1 MPKSPRNEKRERD
14 FLAALEAREI
24 ADCAE
29 SFEYFV
35 FRWAKTFD
43 PHDKL
48 NPVKNF
54 PDKQYLRYLAKEFQ
68 HGPDIQYIAK
78 SRQLMV
84 SWLLA
89 ARTVWEILYHPHAW
103 AVFQSKKLEDA
114 AEMIY
119 DTVPS
124 KARASFIMAHL
135 PPWMQVC
142 ICVDGEKRI
151 TKPFSLDQKTF
162 SYGSIILP
170 NGSRAEA
177 LAQGPA
183 QIEGKV
189 PSFLCSDE
197 SSLQEEWQQSW
208 AAAMP
213 CIAGGG
219 KAIAVATMRLP
230 SAYGEEIAPCD
241 DVDPDGEFRGVA
253 RFKTKR
259 GGEGI
264 RVHYSADPEKDPR
277 TPEGAKWFVEETAKM
292 DGGYDGSDWQQHME
306 INPQSIA
313 GTRAIPYWATI
324 ASQVVVDD
332 IPYEVASLWVLTSGL
347 DYGARNK
354 TVWTVRARDY
364 EGNSYL
370 VHELAIPA
378 NETQGITGFAALMK
392 QSAYF
397 NRVNGKIAADPSI
410 WNEDQNTTSGIVSK
424 AKLFEQA
431 GVRLVPAKAKGQVA
445 DEVLLNRLHGYYWA
459 GYDEPGFVPRLF
471 ICRSCRETIGGLPK
485 LMYQDRKG
493 VAFDT
498 NSLVEKL
505 VDRKNDWW
513 DSLKYDEV
521 SNISATSR
529 SAPRDKPFSFDWFLK
544 VAKKEANLS
553 KYARS

>member
-1 MPKSPRNEKRERD
+1 MATSSKERKAREL
-14 FLAALEAREI
+14 LATLEAREI

-43 PHDKL
+43 PHDKT

-54 PDKQYLRYLAKEFQ
+54 PDKAYLRFLAREFQ
-68 HGPDIQYIAK
+68 HGPEILYVAK

-103 AVFQSKKLEDA
+103 AVFQSKKQEDA

-135 PPWMQVC
+135 PEWMQVC
-142 ICVDGEKRI
+142 ICVDGEKRV
-151 TKPFSLDQKTF
+151 TRPFTLDQKTF

-177 LAQGPA
+177 LAQGA
-183 QIEGKV
+183 SQIEGKV

-197 SSLQEEWQQSW
+197 SSLQDEWKASW

-219 KAIAVATMRLP
+219 RAIAVATMRLP

-241 DVDPDGEFRGVA
+241 DVNPDSELRGVA
-253 RFKTKR
+253 RFTTKR
-259 GGEGI
+259 GGEGLRI
-264 RVHYSADPEKDPR
+264 HYSADPEKDPK
-277 TPEGAKWFVEETAKM
+277 TPEGALWFNEEVAKM

-306 INPQSIA
+306 INPMSVA
-313 GTRAIPYWATI
+313 GTRAIPYWGNI
-324 ASQVVVDD
+324 APQVVVDD
-332 IPYEVASLWVLTSGL
+332 IPYEIASLWTLTSGL

-354 TVWTVRARDY
+354 TVWTVRATDY
-364 EGNSYL
+364 EGNTYL
-370 VHELAIPA
+370 VHELARPA
-378 NETQGITGFAALMK
+378 NETKGIIGFCELMK
-392 QSAYF
+392 QSPYLA
-397 NRVNGKIAADPSI
+397 RVNGRISADPSI
-410 WNEDQNTTSGIVSK
+410 WNEDQNTASGLISK
-424 AKLFEQA
+424 AKMFEQA
-431 GVRLVPAKAKGQVA
+431 GVRIVPAKAKGQVA
-445 DEVLLNRLHGYYWA
+445 DEILLNRLHGYYWA
-459 GYDEPGFVPRLF
+459 GWDEPDFVPRLL
-471 ICRSCRETIGGLPK
+471 ICRSCKETLMGIPR

-493 VAFDT
+493 VAFDE

-513 DSLKYDEV
+513 DAWKYDEV
-521 SNISATSR
+521 SNNTSASR
-529 SAPRDKPFSFDWFLK
+529 ARVKDKPLSFEWFLK
-544 VAKKEANLS
+544 IAKKEMGRD